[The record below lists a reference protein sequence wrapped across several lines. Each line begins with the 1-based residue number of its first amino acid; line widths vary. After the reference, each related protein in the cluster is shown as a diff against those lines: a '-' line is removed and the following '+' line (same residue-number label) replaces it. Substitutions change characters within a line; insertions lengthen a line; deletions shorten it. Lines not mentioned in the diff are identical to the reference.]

1 MVGNIFDNIKE
12 PWWLGD
18 RPIPRPCLLPV
29 PLWLSGVCNDCMIIY
44 HRQSNDHVLVIFLRQ
59 DCTPVQQAQLM
70 CTFVPQT
77 NKQTCCDFSKARL
90 YSCAANS
97 PTPVVLSSG
106 EVYQPAGYFLW
117 ESIVYIH
124 DSCKHYWHWLQL
136 HVSLTQILSPGMC
149 SGAWWRLRS
158 WSTSPVGLSGPA
170 WSLLGGRRRWVS
182 TPSNTFKLKNLYI
195 RKRGYS
201 VSQTNEFSL

>member
-18 RPIPRPCLLPV
+18 RPIPRPCLLSV

-44 HRQSNDHVLVIFLRQ
+44 HRQSNNHVLVFFLGKTVLLCSKLNWCVLLFHKQTNKHVAIFLRRG
-59 DCTPVQQAQLM
+59 CTRAQPTLQLRWFWALEKFISLLAIFCENQL
-70 CTFVPQT
+70 CTFMILANT
-77 NKQTCCDFSKARL
+77 IDT
-90 YSCAANS
+90 SCNCM
-97 PTPVVLSSG
+97 L
-106 EVYQPAGYFLW
+106 FR
-117 ESIVYIH
+117 H
-124 DSCKHYWHWLQL
+124 N
-136 HVSLTQILSPGMC
+136 ILSPGMC
-149 SGAWWRLRS
+149 SEAWWPLRS
-158 WSTSPVGLSGPA
+158 WSTSPVGRSGPA